1 MNLKKKMTRRF
12 KYYCGLKKRLWD
24 LKTIFGLIPHS
35 KIILARDRFRKFI
48 TGTQILKNNV

>member
-1 MNLKKKMTRRF
+1 MTRRF

>member
-24 LKTIFGLIPHS
+24 LKTIFGLITTFQNYFGTRPVS
-35 KIILARDRFRKFI
+35 KIHYRHANSEK
-48 TGTQILKNNV
+48 